1 MNRLARLVSAK
12 WTNSN
17 TKSVK
22 DVSRVSSLHF
32 VYSQRQASTMKR
44 KPDQQSAS
52 KPKSKEL
59 PYHLT
64 PSLKDEDGD
73 VIWPAPK
80 DQMQGARDIILAWLV
95 VCYKTYCMVYF

>member
-1 MNRLARLVSAK
+1 MKRLARLVSPK
-12 WTNSN
+12 WTKSE

-22 DVSRVSSLHF
+22 DVSRVSSLHL

-44 KPDQQSAS
+44 KLDQQSAT
-52 KPKSKEL
+52 KPKPNEL

-64 PSLKDEDGD
+64 PPVKDEDGD
-73 VIWPAPK
+73 IIWPAPK

-95 VCYKTYCMVYF
+95 VDYAIYCTIYF